1 MIKIPKIWH
10 LKDNQISDE
19 NHYRNRRFF
28 IKKSAFMMGA
38 ALIAPSLIMPAHATV
53 KRNDKYSVK
62 RAFTS
67 KKDAFTYNNFFEFG
81 SQKTISDLAQKMPI
95 NPWNI
100 TISGLVEKE
109 FTIGIED
116 LLKQVNIEERAYRL
130 RCVEAWAMTLP
141 WMGFDMKQLLQ
152 IAKPLS
158 SAKYIKMVTLADN
171 DSMPG
176 LTSIWYDWPYTEGLT
191 MAEANNELAFLA
203 TGLYG
208 EDLPKQNGAP
218 LRLVVP
224 WKYGFKSI
232 KSIVKFEFTDQQP
245 LTFWEH
251 AISREYGFWANVNP
265 KFDHP
270 RWSQKTERLVGSGER
285 VPTQIYN
292 GYGDY
297 VASLYAGK
305 ENQRKYF
312 M

>member
-10 LKDNQISDE
+10 VKDSHTTDRKD
-19 NHYRNRRFF
+19 YRNRRNF
-28 IKKSAFMMGA
+28 IKKSAGVIGA
-38 ALIAPSLIMPAHATV
+38 SLIAPSLIIPANATFKRNEKYMV
-53 KRNDKYSVK
+53 KRD
-62 RAFTS
+62 FTS
-67 KKDAFTYNNFFEFG
+67 KRDAFTYNNFFEFG
-81 SQKTISDLAQKMPI
+81 SQKTISDKAQKMPI
-95 NPWNI
+95 NPWDI
-100 TISGLVEKE
+100 EISGLVEKE
-109 FTIGIED
+109 LTISFDD
-116 LLKQVNIEERAYRL
+116 LMKQVNLEERAYRL

-141 WMGFDMKQLLQ
+141 WIGFDMMQFLK

-158 SAKYIKMVTLADN
+158 SAKYIKMVTLMDK

-176 LTSIWYDWPYTEGLT
+176 LSSFWYDWPYTEGLT
-191 MAEANNELAFLA
+191 IDEAANELTFLA

-208 EDLPKQNGAP
+208 ENLPKQNGAP

-251 AISREYGFWANVNP
+251 AIANEYGFWANVNP
-265 KFDHP
+265 NFDHP
-270 RWSQKTERLVGSGER
+270 RWSQKTERLVGSGDR
-285 VPTQIYN
+285 VPTKIYN

-297 VASLYAGK
+297 VAALYAGK